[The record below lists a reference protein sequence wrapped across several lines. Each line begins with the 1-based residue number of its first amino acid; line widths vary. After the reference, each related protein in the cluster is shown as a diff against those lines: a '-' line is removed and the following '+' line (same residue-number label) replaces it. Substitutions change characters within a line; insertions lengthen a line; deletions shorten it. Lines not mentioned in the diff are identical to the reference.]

1 MKVTNKQ
8 KEIIKLIK
16 DQCEFW
22 EKSNDITSFTHLSDI
37 DECIN
42 NAECFDSNLDKQL
55 FKDWLVS
62 LYYIIVKN
70 K

>member
-1 MKVTNKQ
+1 MKTTDKQ
-8 KEIIKLIK
+8 KELITLIK

-22 EKSNDITSFTHLSDI
+22 EKNNDISSPTHLSDI
-37 DECIN
+37 DECVD
-42 NAECFDSNLDKQL
+42 NAECFDSELDKQL

>member
-1 MKVTNKQ
+1 MKTTDKQ
-8 KEIIKLIK
+8 KELIKLIK

-22 EKSNDITSFTHLSDI
+22 EKSNDISSPTHLSDI
-37 DECIN
+37 DECVDN
-42 NAECFDSNLDKQL
+42 TECFDSELDKQL